1 MNRRG
6 FRNEDRP
13 QDPVAPPSQVESS
26 SSLLQKAQNGD
37 GQALDLL
44 CHRYLPILRKWAS
57 HRLPPWARDLLNT
70 DDLVQDTILHT
81 LRHVHD
87 FEPRREG
94 AFQAYLRQAV
104 QNRILN
110 EMRRVRRK
118 PPGDPLPPDGQDHR
132 PSPLEETV
140 GHEVMQRYE
149 EALKKL
155 KPEDREAIVAR
166 IEMDLG
172 YEQVAVAI
180 GKPTPDAAR
189 VAVGRAL
196 VRLAQEMRLER
207 AR

>member
-1 MNRRG
+1 MNRGG
-6 FRNEDRP
+6 FRSDRS
-13 QDPVAPPSQVESS
+13 QDPAALPSQVESS
-26 SSLLQKAQNGD
+26 AVLLQKARNGD
-37 GQALDLL
+37 RQALDLL
-44 CHRYLPILRKWAS
+44 CHRYLPLLHRWAS

-70 DDLVQDTILHT
+70 DDLVQDTLLHT
-81 LRHVHD
+81 LNHITE
-87 FEPRREG
+87 FEPRHEG

-104 QNRILN
+104 HNRILN

-118 PPGDPLPPDGQDHR
+118 PPQDPLPVDGQDLR

-140 GHEVMQRYE
+140 GQEVMHRYE

-172 YEQVAVAI
+172 YERVAVAL